1 MKFGDKVVI
10 KDGSRVDGCVGII
23 YRLEEDKALVLI
35 DKEVL
40 WPVQRH
46 NLEPV
51 RGAR

>member
-1 MKFGDKVVI
+1 MKFGDTVAI
-10 KDGSRVDGCVGII
+10 KDGSRVDGRVGII
-23 YRLEEDKALVLI
+23 YRLEEGEALILL

-51 RGAR
+51 GKAG